1 MALSGKLE
9 EASIENLAHS
19 VGAANSCAEEARL
32 HAILGSTFDGFVE
45 VDSARRVIGWNTQSE
60 HIFGWSH
67 SEVANKSADIL
78 VPERLRGDYERAFL
92 EFMETGRSSSFN
104 ERIETRLLHRDGHEI
119 PVLLMISHVP
129 WADSYRF
136 VAFVRDITRRKE
148 MAEELRRSEERSREI
163 LDHLEDAYSEVDL
176 RGNYIFVNDAYRRM
190 FNRTRDDVIGHSYK
204 DFFDSHRSAALKEA
218 YQQVYKTGQPLKGF
232 EHESKPGVFNE
243 LSIWL
248 KRDKNGQPIGFASSI
263 RDCTRRKLYERELA
277 EAKQAAEAAN
287 KAKSAFLANMSHEI
301 RTPMN
306 GILGMTELALTTEL
320 TPEQNEFLGL
330 VKSSAESLL
339 VILNDILDYSKI
351 EADKMVLDPVPFHL
365 SEMVGDAMKSMAVAA
380 HKKGLELAV
389 DIGPEVPQDLLGDA
403 TRLRQILLNLVG
415 NAIKFSKTGEIVLQV
430 NVQEQQQ
437 QQVVLLFSVRDTG
450 IGIAPETQTRLF
462 EPFEQADSSTT
473 RHYGGTGLG
482 LAICKRIVQLMGGA
496 IWVESA
502 PGEGST
508 FYFSLHLGL
517 ASARCPEPAPADLR
531 GLPVLII
538 DDNATNRR
546 ILHEMTK
553 HWGMLPEDADCGPMG
568 LQKLEAAASAGQP
581 FGLVLL
587 DEQMPGMGGLDVIER
602 VRMHHLLQGATI
614 LMLTSSDQ
622 ASSAARCRQLGVDT
636 YLIKPVKPA
645 ELLSM
650 IRRAA
655 GAWKP
660 KAQVRTSQSTMT
672 GNIRR
677 LAVLVVEDNP
687 VNQKVTVA
695 MLERMGHQAI
705 VAADG
710 AEAIVKWN
718 ETPVDLILMD
728 VQMPTMDGFD
738 ATKRIRQQ
746 ELAGG
751 GHVPI
756 IAMTAHAM
764 SGDRE
769 RCLEAGMDDYVSKP
783 VNKAALEQAVSRCA
797 GLATHGEPRSDK

>member
-1 MALSGKLE
+1 MAFNGRL
-9 EASIENLAHS
+9 EASLENLAHS
-19 VGAANSCAEEARL
+19 VGAATPSDHEARL
-32 HAILGSTFDGFVE
+32 HAILQSSFDGFME
-45 VDSARRVIGWNTQSE
+45 ADSARRIIGWNAQAE
-60 HIFGWSH
+60 RILGWSH
-67 SEVANKSADIL
+67 AEIVQKSADIL
-78 VPERLRGDYERAFL
+78 VPKRLRGNYELAFQ
-92 EFMETGRSSSFN
+92 EFVETGRSSAFDQ
-104 ERIETRLLHRDGHEI
+104 RLETRLLHRDGHEI
-119 PVLLMISHVP
+119 PVLLTISHVP
-129 WADSYRF
+129 WGDSYRF
-136 VAFVRDITRRKE
+136 VAFVHDITSRKQA
-148 MAEELRRSEERSREI
+148 AEELRRSEERSREI

-190 FNRTRDDVIGHSYK
+190 FNRTRDDVVGHSYK

-218 YQQVYKTGQPLKGF
+218 YQHVYKTGQPMKGF

-263 RDCTRRKLYERELA
+263 RDCTRRKLHERELA

-287 KAKSAFLANMSHEI
+287 KAKSSFLANMSHEI

-320 TPEQNEFLGL
+320 TPEQSEFLGL

-351 EADKMVLDPVPFHL
+351 EADKLVLDPVPFHL
-365 SEMVGDAMKSMAVAA
+365 SEVVGDAMKSMALTA
-380 HKKGLELAV
+380 HKKGLELAF
-389 DIGPEVPQDLLGDA
+389 DIGPEVPQHLLGDA

-415 NAIKFSKTGEIVLQV
+415 NSIKFSKTGEIVLQV

-437 QQVVLLFSVRDTG
+437 HQVALLFSVRDTG
-450 IGIAPETQTRLF
+450 IGIAPETQARLF

-482 LAICKRIVQLMGGA
+482 LAICKRIVQLMGGT

-502 PGEGST
+502 MGEGST
-508 FYFSLHLGL
+508 FYFTVHLGL
-517 ASARCPEPAPADLR
+517 AAARRSEPAPADLR

-553 HWGMLPEDADCGPMG
+553 HWGMLPEDAESGPLG
-568 LQKLEAAASAGQP
+568 LQKLEAAASAGRP
-581 FGLVLL
+581 FALVLL
-587 DEQMPGMGGLDVIER
+587 DEQMPGMGGLEVIER

-622 ASSAARCRQLGVDT
+622 TSSAARCRQLGVGT
-636 YLIKPVKPA
+636 YLVKPVKPA

-660 KAQVRTSQSTMT
+660 KAQLRTSPSTMT
-672 GNIRR
+672 GNVRR
-677 LAVLVVEDNP
+677 LSVLVVEDNP

-695 MLERMGHQAI
+695 MLERMGHHA
-705 VAADG
+705 VLAGDG

-718 ETPVDLILMD
+718 ESPVDLILMD

-738 ATKRIRQQ
+738 ATRRIRQQ

-783 VNKAALEQAVSRCA
+783 VNKAALEQALTRCA
-797 GLATHGEPRSDK
+797 GLTTQSEPGSDK